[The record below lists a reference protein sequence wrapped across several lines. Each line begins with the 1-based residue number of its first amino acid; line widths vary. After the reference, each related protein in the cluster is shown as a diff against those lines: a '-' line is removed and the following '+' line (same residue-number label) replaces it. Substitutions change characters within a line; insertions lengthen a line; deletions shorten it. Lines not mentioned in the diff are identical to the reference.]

1 MTTEAGTPFESG
13 APLSLPSSAARNRAT
28 QPDEGGHVE
37 RLHAYFLEGCPD
49 EVRPALDDVY
59 KEACRVRSGC
69 ADHDVGD
76 NLASVAY
83 AASAVVELAAALELD
98 DADVRGAA
106 AAVAEACALPLSAA
120 RFVFFSEAAR
130 NPRMLELPPLMAV
143 EILLNLLLGLDVAT
157 EISLWRQSSKG
168 LDCLLSFG
176 GAGEPSRRI
185 RAEAKAVMR
194 GRSRLSL
201 LGGSQLRSG
210 PVLRFGEPYAAVV
223 ARCGSLETDVADA
236 FIAEAATALGPIL
249 ERENLLEHSAERD
262 RTLVAAAERRLMRLG
277 FDLHDGPIQEILA
290 LAADVR
296 LLQEQVYP
304 FVLVE
309 QRELAYGRFDD
320 LTARLVDVDRQLR
333 EIAHSL
339 ETKSVIS
346 RPLGEIL
353 HREVDGF
360 AERTGIEAT
369 LEIRGDPD
377 SLSSGQRI
385 TVFRAIQEAL
395 ANVREHAGASNVEVR
410 IRARRSAIELQ
421 ITDDGMGFEVERAVA
436 KAAQRGRLGLVGIA
450 ERVRMLGGTFELE
463 SSPGGP
469 TRLKLTLPR
478 WEPI

>member
-13 APLSLPSSAARNRAT
+13 APLSLPSSAARDRAP

-69 ADHDVGD
+69 GDLDVGD

-262 RTLVAAAERRLMRLG
+262 RTLVACCRAQA
-277 FDLHDGPIQEILA
+277 HA
-290 LAADVR
+290 
-296 LLQEQVYP
+296 
-304 FVLVE
+304 
-309 QRELAYGRFDD
+309 
-320 LTARLVDVDRQLR
+320 ARL
-333 EIAHSL
+333 
-339 ETKSVIS
+339 
-346 RPLGEIL
+346 RPP
-353 HREVDGF
+353 RRPDP
-360 AERTGIEAT
+360 
-369 LEIRGDPD
+369 GDP
-377 SLSSGQRI
+377 
-385 TVFRAIQEAL
+385 
-395 ANVREHAGASNVEVR
+395 
-410 IRARRSAIELQ
+410 RAR
-421 ITDDGMGFEVERAVA
+421 G
-436 KAAQRGRLGLVGIA
+436 
-450 ERVRMLGGTFELE
+450 
-463 SSPGGP
+463 
-469 TRLKLTLPR
+469 
-478 WEPI
+478 